1 MSERVRVL
9 RRRYS
14 DVPKQRPRHRPT
26 IGKHGVNSDASGGS
40 PNRAALFAHPL
51 GKARLRPSW
60 PGGGLARLL
69 RAHSLRRE
77 PRKGKAMKIKGL
89 SKACY
94 ASRTRARQK
103 LPVAAAGL
111 AGCSVNAEL
120 TR

>member
-1 MSERVRVL
+1 
-9 RRRYS
+9 
-14 DVPKQRPRHRPT
+14 
-26 IGKHGVNSDASGGS
+26 
-40 PNRAALFAHPL
+40 
-51 GKARLRPSW
+51 
-60 PGGGLARLL
+60 
-69 RAHSLRRE
+69 
-77 PRKGKAMKIKGL
+77 MKIKGL